1 MVDDRVLP
9 GSKEHQLPG
18 SKVKGQKNIFYKN
31 VEISI
36 FTLKEGPIVDDRVR
50 PGSTEHTS
58 GLKGQK
64 NIFHKNVEISIFTPK
79 EGPLVDDRC
88 LPGSKEHQLPG
99 SKLKKTLI
107 RKVDKTSRNH
117 ASSST

>member
-9 GSKEHQLPG
+9 GSKEHHFPG

-36 FTLKEGPIVDDRVR
+36 FMLKEGPMLDDRVG

-58 GLKGQK
+58 GVKGQK
-64 NIFHKNVEISIFTPK
+64 NIFHKT
-79 EGPLVDDRC
+79 
-88 LPGSKEHQLPG
+88 
-99 SKLKKTLI
+99 LK
-107 RKVDKTSRNH
+107 SRF
-117 ASSST
+117 SR